1 MELDKLSEQQRTY
14 ARWLEWGTR
23 IGLWLLIGAFALYV
37 FGITEPHVPLDRLSS
52 LWGEPAHRFHAQT
65 GAPTGWGWLRF
76 LGTGDYFSL
85 LPVALLSLVVLV
97 CYLRVLPIQ
106 LRGGKGW
113 VAAMTAAQVL
123 VLIAAAS
130 GVLAGGH

>member
-1 MELDKLSEQQRTY
+1 ML
-14 ARWLEWGTR
+14 
-23 IGLWLLIGAFALYV
+23 
-37 FGITEPHVPLDRLSS
+37 GITDPHVPLDRLQS
-52 LWGEPAHRFHAQT
+52 LWGLPADRFHLET
-65 GAPTGWGWLRF
+65 GAPIGWGWLRF
-76 LGTGDYFSL
+76 LGTGDYLSL

-106 LRGGKGW
+106 LRGGEGW
-113 VAAMTAAQVL
+113 FAAMTIAQVL